1 VLPLVAFVPAQ
12 PPEAVHEATFVLLQ
26 LRVDVPPDATLVGLA
41 CRVTVGVDITATVAV
56 AEAGVVP
63 VAPEQVSV

>member
-1 VLPLVAFVPAQ
+1 VLPLLAFVPSQ
-12 PPEAVHEATFVLLQ
+12 PSDAVHEAAFVLLQ
-26 LRVDVPPDATLVGLA
+26 LRVEAPPDATLAGFA
-41 CRVTVGVDITATVAV
+41 FKVTVGVDITATVAV